1 MTTATMV
8 QTGTQAPQTRSES
21 PYAREPKGD
30 PCVLVIFGASGD
42 LTKRL
47 LMPALYNL
55 ACENLLPEQFALVGA
70 DIVEMSTEQFRTK
83 MSDEKDGIKKFH
95 TRKKF
100 DQAVWD
106 KLVAKFHFVQAKD
119 DAGYAK
125 LKDLVRKL
133 QSENKTG
140 DNVLFYF
147 AVSPKIF
154 GLISNNLAKAGFKDA
169 TEGGWRRIIVEK
181 PFGTDL
187 KSALA
192 LNKELKQYWSE
203 EQIYRIDH
211 YLGKETVQN
220 LLAFRFSNGIF
231 EPLWNNRH
239 IDHIQLNVSE
249 MVAVEG
255 RADYYDKSGVL
266 RDMIQN
272 HMFQM
277 MAYLMMEPPASFKA
291 DAIRN
296 EKSKLLD
303 SVRIYTPEEALKNTV
318 RGQYGPGKKP
328 DGKDVTEYR
337 KEQGVSPTSG
347 TPTYA
352 AIKLMIDNWRWEGV
366 PVYLRSGKATWKRGT
381 EIVVQFKKAPEVLF
395 RGTAAADRV
404 EANRLVFHIQPEQGI
419 ELRFHAKSPGPSMYL
434 QNVNMRFDYQQSF
447 EASRATGYEVMLYT
461 CMLGDA
467 TLFSRSDLVESAWK
481 IAQPLLDAWEA
492 NPPTD
497 YPNYP
502 AGSWGPVA
510 AYELIERDGREWVE
524 VINRSVLDRVPLFK
538 GANDTLLHS
547 LTLSL
552 DPTAAAAGEEIVR
565 KGDVGRE
572 MYFISRGNVEVVDG
586 DGKVIKKMGEG
597 DFFGELALLCDQ
609 PRSATV
615 RATTPC
621 DLFVLRQ
628 GDFVR
633 ALKEYPQFADSVR
646 EVAKTRYQVEV
657 PVGAPA

>member
-1 MTTATMV
+1 MTSTVRPA
-8 QTGTQAPQTRSES
+8 QSPQPRPVTT
-21 PYAREPKGD
+21 EPPGD

-55 ACENLLPEQFALVGA
+55 ACEGLLPEQFALVGA
-70 DIVEMSTEQFRTK
+70 DIIEMSTDQFRTR

-100 DQAVWD
+100 DPAVWD

-125 LKDLVRKL
+125 LKETVKSL
-133 QSENKTG
+133 QAEHKTG

-154 GLISNNLAKAGFKDA
+154 GLISGNLAKAGFKDA
-169 TEGGWRRIIVEK
+169 TGDGWRRLIVEK
-181 PFGTDL
+181 PFGSDL
-187 KSALA
+187 KSAQQ
-192 LNKELKQYWSE
+192 LNKELLSFWSE

-296 EKSKLLD
+296 EKSKLLE
-303 SVRIYTPEEALKNTV
+303 SVRVYSQAEALQNTV
-318 RGQYGPGKKP
+318 RGQYGAGKKP
-328 DGKDVTEYR
+328 DGTPLTDYR
-337 KEQGVSPTSG
+337 AAQGVNPTSG

-366 PVYLRSGKATWKRGT
+366 PVYLRSGKALWKRGT

-404 EANRLVFHIQPEQGI
+404 EPNRLVFHVQPDQGI
-419 ELRFHAKSPGPSMYL
+419 ELRFHAKSPGPSMFL

-467 TLFSRSDLVESAWK
+467 TLFSRSDLVETAWK
-481 IAQPLLDAWEA
+481 IAQPMLDAWEA
-492 NPPTD
+492 NPPKD

-510 AYELIERDGREWVE
+510 AYDLIERDGRRWSE

-538 GANDTLLHS
+538 GANDTLMHT
-547 LTLSL
+547 LTLAL
-552 DPTAAAAGEEIVR
+552 CPAAAGAGEEIVR
-565 KGDVGRE
+565 KGDVGQE
-572 MYFISRGNVEVVDG
+572 MYFICRGNVDVLDG
-586 DGKVIKKMGEG
+586 GGKVVKTMGEG

-615 RATTPC
+615 RAATPC
-621 DLFVLRQ
+621 DLFVLKK
-628 GDFVR
+628 GDFTR
-633 ALKEYPQFADSVR
+633 ALKEYPQFADSVN
-646 EVAKTRYQVEV
+646 EVAKTRYQVAI
-657 PVGAPA
+657 PS